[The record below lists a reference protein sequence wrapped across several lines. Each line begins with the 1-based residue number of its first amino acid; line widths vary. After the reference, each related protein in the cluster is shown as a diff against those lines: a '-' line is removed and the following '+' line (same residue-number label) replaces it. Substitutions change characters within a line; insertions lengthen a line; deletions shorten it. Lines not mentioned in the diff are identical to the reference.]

1 MKLYEAFGT
10 WNVKSC
16 WFDSSFFSIEK
27 YGFYLK
33 IQNSKSWN
41 TKKTKNVLSVQYLI
55 LKEKKNCNKTIYYE
69 LWIIYYVLHNNF
81 GVFYLDI
88 STEYKIEKLFEFF
101 FE

>member
-55 LKEKKNCNKTIYYE
+55 LKEKKFATKLFIMNYE
-69 LWIIYYVLHNNF
+69 LFTMYYIIILVYFTWI
-81 GVFYLDI
+81 
-88 STEYKIEKLFEFF
+88 
-101 FE
+101 